1 MSRIRC
7 FLNGDP
13 KNFYYVSDKVA
24 DWACDEND
32 NYLGDPLTES
42 GLVENGCVIIPSVL
56 DEIYGPSPYDAIADG
71 RLTKE
76 NIASFYRY
84 NTTPQSFLNRHWD
97 RYKAII
103 DNGAYTKENGFD
115 IQKLKEMGFTY
126 TSSKPTDETNPNDSK
141 CDENT
146 KTQYNEIL
154 DLHTLIEKSVKS
166 FFTKNEESGDN
177 SDLIINSWMNIL
189 TVYLKALAWENE
201 DEIGEEDLFFEDKF
215 SNLSQ
220 ILNIRT
226 ISFFVKDKD
235 EKLSVL
241 DSIEQVL
248 LADTEEGKEYR
259 RHLDSRQLW
268 MMEYQ
273 DQKNF
278 VLETPV
284 ISSDDK
290 KGLGKETSKLRFIF
304 SSDTV
309 KVKEFF
315 VFSDTEDT
323 GLSMDALVD
332 FG

>member
-1 MSRIRC
+1 MSKVVRC

-13 KNFYYVSDKVA
+13 KNFYYLPNITEIKH
-24 DWACDEND
+24 DEND
-32 NYLGDPLTES
+32 KYLGYPLTRS
-42 GLVENGCVIIPSVL
+42 GLIEDDCVFVPHIMSYFDAACEPYDSIENGN
-56 DEIYGPSPYDAIADG
+56 
-71 RLTKE
+71 LTKE
-76 NIASFYRY
+76 NIPDFVRFDLEDKILYDS
-84 NTTPQSFLNRHWD
+84 WD
-97 RYKAII
+97 IYKFII
-103 DNGAYTKENGFD
+103 DHGAYTKENGFD
-115 IQKLKEMGFTY
+115 IQKLKELGFTLPI
-126 TSSKPTDETNPNDSK
+126 TKFTGEVKHKDDKITKDQNDES
-141 CDENT
+141 
-146 KTQYNEIL
+146 L
-154 DLHTLIEKSVKS
+154 DLCAIIEGSIKS
-166 FFTKNEESGDN
+166 FYKKNAESGDN
-177 SDLIINSWMNIL
+177 GDLIINSWMNIL

-241 DSIEQVL
+241 DSIEQAL

-290 KGLGKETSKLRFIF
+290 KGLCKETSKLRFIF

-315 VFSDTEDT
+315 IFSDTEDT